1 MTHVLC
7 LLWSLKG
14 ARIHSLILRT
24 AVTAH
29 AHIAKPF
36 YPPNRNGLIYTG
48 KYIWPMPCFRWRLG
62 PPGTDPVGSGHNRA
76 REHDKSYKSYSE
88 LKSMVEMIE
97 VKGTPQCLT
106 FQKNGY
112 LQSAIQNHTLGTL
125 HALCKCL
132 GNFCSQG

>member
-14 ARIHSLILRT
+14 ARIHPLILRT

-36 YPPNRNGLIYTG
+36 YLPNQNGLIYTG
-48 KYIWPMPCFRWRLG
+48 KYIWPMPCFRGSLG

-76 REHDKSYKSYSE
+76 REHAKSYKSYSE

-106 FQKNGY
+106 FQRDGY